1 MRRRDFIRL
10 ISGSAMLRPFAVR
23 AQQQSVPVIGYLS
36 ARSAEADGPML
47 AAFRQGLADTGY
59 VEGRDV
65 RIEIRFADGQY
76 NRLPALMENLVAQK
90 VAAVMTA
97 GGVVPAAAAKAAT
110 ATIPIVFGIADDP
123 VRYGLVES
131 MNRPGRN
138 LTGVTS
144 FQTVVMEK
152 QIGLLS
158 ELLRGPSMIALL
170 VDSQMVELSDTQIAK
185 VQKAAAANGHQ
196 TIVVR
201 TDNDSTLDATFAE
214 IVRSKAAALL
224 VCASPFFLT
233 QSKHIV
239 ELAARHA
246 LPAMYWRREPVDG
259 GGLVSYGSNT
269 FEVYH
274 QAGVYVGRI
283 LKGEKPET
291 LPVVQPTKFELVLNL
306 KTAKALGL
314 EIPHTFLARA
324 DEVIE

>member
-1 MRRRDFIRL
+1 MRRRDFIQL
-10 ISGSAMLRPFAVR
+10 ISAWTTLWPFAVR
-23 AQQQSVPVIGYLS
+23 AQQPAMPVVGYLS

-59 VEGRDV
+59 VDGREV

-76 NRLPALMENLVAQK
+76 NRLPALMQNLIEQK
-90 VAAVMTA
+90 VAVVTTGGGLVSAAV
-97 GGVVPAAAAKAAT
+97 AKAAT
-110 ATIPIVFGIADDP
+110 ATIPIVFNIGNDP
-123 VRYGLVES
+123 VRSGLVES
-131 MNRPGRN
+131 MNRPGQN

-144 FQTVVMEK
+144 FQTIVMEK

-158 ELLRGPSMIALL
+158 ELLRRSSTIALL
-170 VDSQMVELSDTQIAK
+170 IDPQMTELSASQIAGA
-185 VQKAAAANGHQ
+185 QKAAAANGHQ
-196 TIVVR
+196 TIVVHAH
-201 TDNDSTLDATFAE
+201 DDSTLDAAFAE
-214 IVRSKAAALL
+214 IVQSKAGALL
-224 VCASPFFLT
+224 LGASPFFLT
-233 QSKHIV
+233 RSRHIV

-269 FEVYH
+269 FEMYH
-274 QAGVYVGRI
+274 LAGVYAGRI

-291 LPVVQPTKFELVLNL
+291 LQVFQPAKFELVLNL

-314 EIPHTFLARA
+314 DIPHTFLARA